1 MNLVLC
7 ECKLKYKIIFFNK
20 ITNLEVFLNLYVID
34 KLNIKSKELHY

>member
-20 ITNLEVFLNLYVID
+20 ITNLEVFLIVYVME
-34 KLNIKSKELHY
+34 KMNVKSKELQY